1 MITSLVES
9 LDRLIDEVNLLPDDP
24 TVDDAVR
31 HLIIARALLR
41 GFEVKP

>member
-1 MITSLVES
+1 
-9 LDRLIDEVNLLPDDP
+9 LDNLIDEINLLPDNP

-41 GFEVKP
+41 GLDVEAR